1 MSGKIKVCHITSIH
15 PSSDTRIFVKE
26 CTSLAAAGY
35 DVSLVATNTENAI
48 INGVKIVNAGNRHN
62 NRILR
67 MIFTSKMVYNKALS
81 LNADIYQFHDPEL
94 IPIAL
99 KLVKKGKKVIYDV
112 HEDIPRQ
119 ILAKYYI
126 PGFLRKIISKII
138 ERKENNAA
146 SKFSWII
153 TATPFIRDRFLKFNR
168 NVTEVCN
175 FPVHTELSS
184 STPYLSRPKHVCYVG
199 SITKARG
206 ILEMVEAMNGLTY
219 KLHLCGSF
227 SPESLRAEAMSLPGW
242 EQVVEHGYASRA
254 KVKEVLDDSRV
265 GLVTLHPIINYVDA
279 YPVKMFEYMIAGIP
293 VVASNIKLW
302 KDIIDSSRAGIC
314 VDPYKPTEIKKAI
327 ISIMENDDVAQL
339 MSSNGVKAVEEHYN
353 WANEEKKL
361 LEIYQK
367 LSKA

>member
-26 CTSLAAAGY
+26 CSSLAAAGY
-35 DVSLVATNTENAI
+35 DVSLVATNTENEI
-48 INGVKIVNAGNRHN
+48 INGVKIVNAGNRHK

-67 MIFTSKMVYNKALS
+67 MIFTSKKVYGKALS
-81 LNADIYQFHDPEL
+81 LNADIYHFHDPEL

-126 PGFLRKIISKII
+126 PGFLRNFISKIT
-138 ERKENNAA
+138 ERKENSAA
-146 SKFSWII
+146 GKFSWII
-153 TATPFIRDRFLKFNR
+153 TATPFIRDRFLKYTR
-168 NVTEVCN
+168 YVTEVCN
-175 FPVHTELSS
+175 FPVITELHS
-184 STPYLSRPKHVCYVG
+184 STPYLLRPKQVCYVG

-206 ILEMVEAMNGLTY
+206 ILEMVEAMDGLPY
-219 KLHLCGSF
+219 ELHLCGTF
-227 SPESLRAEAMSLPGW
+227 SPESLRDEAMLLPGW
-242 EQVVEHGYASRA
+242 KQVVEHGYASRP
-254 KVKEVLDDSRV
+254 KVKEVLDHSRV

-302 KDIIDSSRAGIC
+302 KEIVDSSRSGIC
-314 VDPYKPTEIKKAI
+314 VDPCKSAEIKKAI
-327 ISIMENDDVAQL
+327 ISIMENDNVAQL
-339 MSSNGVKAVEEHYN
+339 MSVNGVKAVEEHYN
-353 WANEEKKL
+353 WSNEERKL
-361 LEIYQK
+361 IDIYQQ